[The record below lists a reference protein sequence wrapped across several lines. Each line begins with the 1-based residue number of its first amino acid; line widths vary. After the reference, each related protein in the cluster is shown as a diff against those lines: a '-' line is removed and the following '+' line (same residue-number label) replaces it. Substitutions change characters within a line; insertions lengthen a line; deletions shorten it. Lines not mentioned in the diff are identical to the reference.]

1 MNFNPFWMLFPPNLF
16 NMGGGPGRNNAQNP
30 NQNRNQNMAQPS
42 RNLTAGANAG
52 VSELSEV
59 PCDEEPGPP
68 GCCEGCL
75 EPGLPGCCGDC
86 EFNESGY
93 CESCIEPGSHGCC
106 RDCEESDAP
115 GCCGRWEEPGPS
127 VCCSCCGEPGPMGP
141 RGEPGPPGPPG
152 DCGEPGPMGPR
163 GEPGPPGC
171 PGERGEPGPQ
181 GVTGPQ
187 GPQGATGPMGPRGE
201 QGARGPAGPPGY
213 PQNRIFATFS
223 GRDLVMPEY
232 ARLPLETDIPD
243 NSGSISLCGDS
254 SVTLAPG
261 YYAVYCHVSAALKKH
276 GSIKLTPNFNGS
288 EQPGYA
294 MYAETAKRTE
304 TIVMSRYFIMEIP
317 GESPLYFTWDASVW
331 DAGISVDLCIEKLCR
346 Q

>member
-30 NQNRNQNMAQPS
+30 NQNRNQNMAQHS
-42 RNLTAGANAG
+42 RNLAAGANAG
-52 VSELSEV
+52 VSEVTEV
-59 PCDEEPGPP
+59 PCGEGPRMS

-75 EPGLPGCCGDC
+75 ESGLPGCCGDC
-86 EFNESGY
+86 ESDC
-93 CESCIEPGSHGCC
+93 CESCIEPGCC
-106 RDCEESDAP
+106 GDCEEPDALGCCEGCEEP
-115 GCCGRWEEPGPS
+115 GCCGRWGEPGPS
-127 VCCSCCGEPGPMGP
+127 VCCSCRGEPGLMGSRGEPGRPGDCGEPSPMGS

-152 DCGEPGPMGPR
+152 IC
-163 GEPGPPGC
+163 
-171 PGERGEPGPQ
+171 GEPGPQ

-187 GPQGATGPMGPRGE
+187 GPQGATGPMGPKGE

-223 GRDLVMPEY
+223 GRNLVMPEH

-261 YYAVYCHVSAALKKH
+261 YYAAYCHVSATLKKH
-276 GSIKLTPNFNGS
+276 GSIRLTPNFNGS
-288 EQPGYA
+288 EQPEYA
-294 MYAETAKRTE
+294 MYAETAKRTG

-317 GESPLYFTWDASVW
+317 GESPLYFTWDSSVW
-331 DAGISVDLCIEKLCR
+331 DSGISVDLCIEKLCR